1 MFTFSR
7 IRESNVMQCV
17 MFNLF
22 DKTHFKCCFCVLHSL
37 TFKALCVF
45 VSHAW
50 VCVFVHIWAIMCVQ
64 DHVMHIWHLYSV
76 FSCMDR
82 LIEAV
87 RDVFLI
93 KAMIKAADLGSRAS
107 TPQPLSQSYDSHC
120 GQQAIAKST
129 AIRCT
134 SAASYICLFL
144 DMCVRLELQNEY
156 VCHDHTKCP
165 ISRYNTYI
173 YIYIYIFANDMK

>member
-1 MFTFSR
+1 
-7 IRESNVMQCV
+7 
-17 MFNLF
+17 
-22 DKTHFKCCFCVLHSL
+22 
-37 TFKALCVF
+37 
-45 VSHAW
+45 
-50 VCVFVHIWAIMCVQ
+50 
-64 DHVMHIWHLYSV
+64 
-76 FSCMDR
+76 MDC

-144 DMCVRLELQNEY
+144 DMCVRLELQNEH

-173 YIYIYIFANDMK
+173 YIYTVYYIYIGIILFKFKNSSPAHYRHYFANIF

>member
-1 MFTFSR
+1 MCSSR
-7 IRESNVMQCV
+7 MHECV
-17 MFNLF
+17 YL
-22 DKTHFKCCFCVLHSL
+22 CIYEPS
-37 TFKALCVF
+37 CVF
-45 VSHAW
+45 RIMWCTSDISILCFLAW
-50 VCVFVHIWAIMCVQ
+50 TAWSRRKGC
-64 DHVMHIWHLYSV
+64 
-76 FSCMDR
+76 FSNQGNDKSSR
-82 LIEAV
+82 S
-87 RDVFLI
+87 
-93 KAMIKAADLGSRAS
+93 GSRAS

-144 DMCVRLELQNEY
+144 DMCVRLELQNEH

-173 YIYIYIFANDMK
+173 YIYTVYIYIYRYYTF